1 VIEFLDPAGF
11 ALGIAAA
18 GVLAAH
24 LLRRRARKHVV
35 PFLQLWTATLGLHP
49 GGFGARVARWL
60 DLLLV
65 LFACALIALAAGGPR
80 VPGTR
85 DRVRDL
91 VLVLDGGVALRA
103 GKRDA
108 NLTKVAEAEIRRRAK
123 GTRFAVIGVADE
135 GATLWTGDDVAGAIA
150 AVRAHGPGWT
160 DAPREEALELA
171 RAAAEGLRDAD
182 IVLVTH
188 RRGRAEG
195 LRLRTV
201 VEEVRN
207 AGVAS
212 LAVVGDPESG
222 GSVARLL
229 LRGDGM
235 VSLEGKG
242 DVEVRGTLEVAVPLP
257 PSGEKTIAVKSEGDG
272 FAPDDVAYLVLSEP
286 PRPRLIVVAEGDP
299 SPFLVAALQ
308 ALEATGAIQGPL
320 DRTTPAHAVEA
331 AARYDLL
338 VFDRCAPPERIPGAR
353 ALYLAPPPGAL
364 PFLVGDEGDASALFD
379 VQKEHP
385 LLLGFDFSR
394 VAPLRARAILGG
406 DAVATAA
413 PGPVVAASRG
423 WVALGFD
430 PDRSLLAA
438 SPAYPLFLRNA
449 VEYLAPAASAERP
462 EFFAIGETS
471 PVAGLATIEGHGTIR
486 VGGVL
491 LGPPGFWRLPD
502 ATLAVNF
509 LAKDLDLA
517 PPDEASDPLPGV
529 GEPGVPARPL
539 APHFSAAAIVLLLLA
554 WWAFWRSP

>member
-1 VIEFLDPAGF
+1 VIEFLHPAGF
-11 ALGIAAA
+11 ALGLAAA

-24 LLRRRARKHVV
+24 LVRRRAKKHVV
-35 PFLQLWTATLGLHP
+35 PFLQLWTATLALRP

-65 LFACALIALAAGGPR
+65 LLACALVAAAAGGPR
-80 VPGTR
+80 VPGTP

-91 VLVLDGGVALRA
+91 VLVLDGGVSLRA
-103 GKRDA
+103 GKRAA
-108 NLTKVAEAEIRRRAK
+108 NLAKVAEAEIRRRAK

-135 GATLWTGDDVAGAIA
+135 GATLWTGDDVADAIA
-150 AVRAHGPGWT
+150 AVQAHGPGWT
-160 DAPREEALELA
+160 DAPRGEAEELA
-171 RAAAEGLRDAD
+171 RAAAEGLRDPD
-182 IVLVTH
+182 LVLVTH

-195 LRLRTV
+195 MRLRAV
-201 VEEVRN
+201 AEPVRN

-235 VSLEGKG
+235 VSVEGKG
-242 DVEVRGTLEVAVPLP
+242 DLEVKGTLEVTVPLP
-257 PSGEKTIAVKSEGDG
+257 PSGEKAIATKSEADG
-272 FAPDDVAYLVLSEP
+272 FEPDDVVYLALSEP
-286 PRPRLIVVAEGDP
+286 PRPRLIVVSEGDP

-308 ALEATGAIQGPL
+308 ALEATGMIQGPL

-331 AARYDLL
+331 AGRYDLL
-338 VFDRCAPPERIPGAR
+338 VFDRCAPPERIPGAP
-353 ALYLAPPPGAL
+353 ALYLAPPGGAL
-364 PFLVGDEGDASALFD
+364 PFRVGDEGDASALFR
-379 VQKEHP
+379 VEKEHP

-462 EFFAIGETS
+462 EFFAIGETA
-471 PVAGLATIEGHGTIR
+471 PETGLATIEGKGTIR
-486 VGGVL
+486 VGGPL

-509 LAKDLDLA
+509 LARDLDLA
-517 PPDEASDPLPGV
+517 PPDEASDPLPDV

-539 APHFSAAAIVLLLLA
+539 APHLSAAAIVLLLLA

>member
-24 LLRRRARKHVV
+24 LLRRRAKRHVV
-35 PFLQLWTATLGLHP
+35 PFLQLWTATLALRP

-60 DLLLV
+60 DLVLV
-65 LFACALIALAAGGPR
+65 LLACALIALAAGGPR

-91 VLVLDGGVALRA
+91 VLVLDGGVSLRA
-103 GKRDA
+103 GKREA

-135 GATLWTGDDVAGAIA
+135 GATLWTGDDVAGAIG
-150 AVRAHGPGWT
+150 AVRAHGSGWT

-171 RAAAEGLRDAD
+171 RAAAEGLREPDV
-182 IVLVTH
+182 VLVTH

-195 LRLRTV
+195 MRLRTV

-207 AGVAS
+207 AGIES

-257 PSGEKTIAVKSEGDG
+257 PSGEKAIAVKSEGDG

-308 ALEATGAIQGPL
+308 ALEATGAVEGPL

-331 AARYDLL
+331 AGRYDLL

-364 PFLVGDEGDASALFD
+364 PFRVGDEGDASALID

-413 PGPVVAASRG
+413 PGPVVGASRG

-449 VEYLAPAASAERP
+449 VEFLAPAASAERP
-462 EFFAIGETS
+462 EFHAIGETA
-471 PVAGLATIEGHGTIR
+471 PIAGLATIEGRGTIR
-486 VGGVL
+486 VGGPL
-491 LGPPGFWRLPD
+491 LGPPGFWRLPE

-509 LAKDLDLA
+509 LARDLDLA

-539 APHFSAAAIVLLLLA
+539 TPHFSAAAIVLLLLA

>member
-1 VIEFLDPAGF
+1 MIEFLDPLGF
-11 ALGIAAA
+11 LLGIAAA

-60 DLLLV
+60 DLALV
-65 LFACALIALAAGGPR
+65 LLACALIALAAGGPR
-80 VPGTR
+80 LPGTP

-91 VLVLDGGVALRA
+91 VLVLDGGVSLRA
-103 GKRDA
+103 GNRHA
-108 NLTKVAEAEIRRRAK
+108 NLRKVAEAEIRRRAK

-135 GATLWTGDDVAGAIA
+135 GATLWTGADVAGAVA
-150 AVRAHGPGWT
+150 AVRAHGAGWT
-160 DAPREEALELA
+160 DAPRDEALELA
-171 RAAAEGLRDAD
+171 RAAAEGLFDPD
-182 IVLVTH
+182 VVLVAH

-195 LRLRTV
+195 MRLRTV
-201 VEEVRN
+201 VEEVVN
-207 AGVAS
+207 AGIAS

-235 VSLEGKG
+235 VSVEGKG
-242 DVEVRGTLEVAVPLP
+242 EVEVRGTAEVAVPLP
-257 PSGEKTIAVKSEGDG
+257 ASGEKTIAVKAAGDG
-272 FAPDDVAYLVLSEP
+272 FAPDDVAYLLLSEP
-286 PRPRLIVVAEGDP
+286 PRPRLIVVSEGDP
-299 SPFLVAALQ
+299 SPFLVAALL
-308 ALEATGAIQGPL
+308 ALESTGMIQGPL

-331 AARYDLL
+331 AGRYDLL
-338 VFDRCAPPERIPGAR
+338 VFDRCAPPERIPGAP
-353 ALYLAPPPGAL
+353 ALYLAPPGGAL
-364 PFLVGDEGDASALFD
+364 PFRMGDEGDASALFG
-379 VQKEHP
+379 VEKEHP

-438 SPAYPLFLRNA
+438 SPAYPLLLRNA
-449 VEYLAPAASAERP
+449 VEYLAPTASAERP
-462 EFFAIGETS
+462 EFYAIGEAS
-471 PVAGLATIEGHGTIR
+471 PETGLATIEGHGTIR
-486 VGGVL
+486 VAGQL
-491 LGPPGFWRLPD
+491 LGPPGFWRMQG

-517 PPDEASDPLPGV
+517 PPDEPSDPLPDV

-539 APHFSAAAIVLLLLA
+539 APHFAAAAIVLLLLA
-554 WWAFWRSP
+554 WWAFWRTP